1 MSTPRR
7 DEDPARDA
15 RNATPAGERLAALP
29 DALRARRPAGQVLV
43 YAGQVP
49 LSLFVVVDGAV
60 RIDAPGAPG
69 RGSVRRA
76 HPGRPLVL
84 PPPEAIGEP
93 AAADVVL
100 AEDSELVFI
109 PRGAL
114 AAPGGAAEILAGSA
128 IEALPLRAET
138 A

>member
-1 MSTPRR
+1 MKRSQTGPG
-7 DEDPARDA
+7 DA
-15 RNATPAGERLAALP
+15 RRTDGTGERLAALP

-69 RGSVRRA
+69 RGRVRRA

-84 PPPEAIGEP
+84 PPREAIERP
-93 AAADVVL
+93 SAADVVL
-100 AEDSELVFI
+100 AEDSEVVFS
-109 PRGAL
+109 PRGTL
-114 AAPGGAAEILAGSA
+114 AAPGGAAVHQQQWRTTS
-128 IEALPLRAET
+128 
-138 A
+138 

>member
-1 MSTPRR
+1 MDDRA
-7 DEDPARDA
+7 ARHDDL
-15 RNATPAGERLAALP
+15 PAGERLAALP

-60 RIDAPGAPG
+60 RIGPRGPDG
-69 RGSVRRA
+69 RGVLRRA

-84 PPPEAIGEP
+84 PPPRALGEP
-93 AAADVVL
+93 AACDVVL
-100 AEDSELVFI
+100 ADESEIVFI

-114 AAPGGAAEILAGSA
+114 GDGQGVLELVESGA
-128 IEALPLRAET
+128 IEALPLDAET